1 MEIIQTFVKST
12 TQLNVYGTYDEPLFM
27 AQEIGGILK
36 MKNINEQI
44 RLVDSD
50 RIRIRKTDRDRGARQ
65 MTFLTEPGLYYLIMR

>member
-1 MEIIQTFVKST
+1 MEIISTFVKNS
-12 TQLNVYGTYDEPLFM
+12 TQLNVYGTYENPLFM

-50 RIRIRKTDRDRGARQ
+50 WIRIRKTETLGDCRHK
-65 MTFLTEPGLYYLIMR
+65 ENE